1 MFSKKKSN
9 PIDQILNSPGKGR
22 TEPSGVRGF
31 WAAFYRGILDDIN
44 MNPMWWH
51 SLMEEFL
58 SDYRK
63 GAGEQPKKKI
73 TSMRGNLIKE
83 LGKPEMTWKVIY
95 KGIRFL
101 QPIKV
106 EVILRFHWRT
116 KRITEH
122 TQTIDF
128 GDRENLAALL
138 EELKESED
146 ADHDN
151 DEKEHEE

>member
-1 MFSKKKSN
+1 MKGKN
-9 PIDQILNSPGKGR
+9 PIQQLLSTTGKGR

-44 MNPMWWH
+44 MNHMWWEA
-51 SLMEEFL
+51 LMTDWL

-63 GAGEQPKKKI
+63 GAGDQPRKKI

-83 LGKPEMTWKVIY
+83 LGKPEMTWKVFY

-106 EVILRFHWRT
+106 ELALRIHWRS
-116 KRITEH
+116 KNRVTEH
-122 TQTIDF
+122 THTIDF
-128 GDRENLAALL
+128 GKREDLASLL
-138 EELKESED
+138 EELKEGDDSRED
-146 ADHDN
+146 DN
-151 DEKEHEE
+151 ENKDTDE